1 MPGEIETIVKS
12 FMCDN
17 FIYDQGVESLSESD
31 SFLESGLIDS
41 TGMLQLITFIESTF
55 SIQIGLNEVLPEN
68 LDSIVRVAAF
78 VRRKLAFQEAVI
90 SQAS

>member
-1 MPGEIETIVKS
+1 MPGEIETLINR

-31 SFLESGLIDS
+31 SFLEAGLIDS
-41 TGMLQLITFIESTF
+41 MGMLQLITFLESTF
-55 SIQIGLNEVLPEN
+55 SIQIGHHEVVPEN

-90 SQAS
+90 SRAS